1 MSDEEA
7 QEHFDN
13 FFEDVFAEC
22 EDKVRIVLQS
32 FNLDSWIK
40 YNIFFQ
46 YGEIEEMN
54 VCDNLGDHL
63 VGNVYIKVNKY
74 QHCLHCEGN

>member
-22 EDKVRIVLQS
+22 EDKVRDNVKHFSESSCSFLIIIVWR
-32 FNLDSWIK
+32 N
-40 YNIFFQ
+40 
-46 YGEIEEMN
+46 
-54 VCDNLGDHL
+54 
-63 VGNVYIKVNKY
+63 
-74 QHCLHCEGN
+74 

>member
-22 EDKVRIVLQS
+22 EDKVRGKIMCFPFCS
-32 FNLDSWIK
+32 
-40 YNIFFQ
+40 
-46 YGEIEEMN
+46 
-54 VCDNLGDHL
+54 C
-63 VGNVYIKVNKY
+63 
-74 QHCLHCEGN
+74 

>member
-22 EDKVRIVLQS
+22 EDKVRFCWLI
-32 FNLDSWIK
+32 
-40 YNIFFQ
+40 
-46 YGEIEEMN
+46 
-54 VCDNLGDHL
+54 
-63 VGNVYIKVNKY
+63 
-74 QHCLHCEGN
+74 

>member
-22 EDKVRIVLQS
+22 EDKVS
-32 FNLDSWIK
+32 NMDYS
-40 YNIFFQ
+40 
-46 YGEIEEMN
+46 
-54 VCDNLGDHL
+54 
-63 VGNVYIKVNKY
+63 VN
-74 QHCLHCEGN
+74 

>member
-22 EDKVRIVLQS
+22 EDKVRIVL
-32 FNLDSWIK
+32 
-40 YNIFFQ
+40 
-46 YGEIEEMN
+46 
-54 VCDNLGDHL
+54 
-63 VGNVYIKVNKY
+63 
-74 QHCLHCEGN
+74 

>member
-22 EDKVRIVLQS
+22 EDKVRSNLM
-32 FNLDSWIK
+32 FNLSI
-40 YNIFFQ
+40 Y
-46 YGEIEEMN
+46 
-54 VCDNLGDHL
+54 
-63 VGNVYIKVNKY
+63 
-74 QHCLHCEGN
+74 

>member
-22 EDKVRIVLQS
+22 EDKVRI
-32 FNLDSWIK
+32 
-40 YNIFFQ
+40 FQ
-46 YGEIEEMN
+46 
-54 VCDNLGDHL
+54 
-63 VGNVYIKVNKY
+63 
-74 QHCLHCEGN
+74 

>member
-22 EDKVRIVLQS
+22 EDKVWEDIV
-32 FNLDSWIK
+32 I
-40 YNIFFQ
+40 
-46 YGEIEEMN
+46 
-54 VCDNLGDHL
+54 
-63 VGNVYIKVNKY
+63 
-74 QHCLHCEGN
+74 